1 MKKSSK
7 SQRLTAEKIHHQWRS
22 YLLATLLLSMTTLGT
37 ACSNNNTAKN
47 SPADN
52 QTPTKTTEVANK
64 VQTKSSETLV
74 LSDFTNNVVIP
85 TYQQLVTKS
94 NKLQQ
99 ATTAFVQTPND
110 NNLKAVQSAWKA
122 TRTPW
127 EQSEAFAFGPAESS
141 GYDGNLDDWPVNH
154 TDLTALIKSKEQLNP
169 DYVKTRLQTTQKGFH
184 AIEYLLFGENND
196 RQASQLSERELELLQ
211 LLTTDFHN
219 TAKELQQSWVAGVD
233 GKPAFREVF
242 TTAGNKTNTT
252 YPTTKAAVAEIVNG
266 IIGCVE
272 EVGEEK
278 IGKPIASKQNL
289 DFESRFSHASLTD
302 FKNNLTSARNAYL
315 GEFNGTKG
323 KSVSDLVAEADPAVD
338 KEIKTQLNTA
348 LEALEAVPTPVETKL
363 NDPAALEKLK
373 TAQGKIL
380 TTYRTIQSKALPL
393 FEES

>member
-1 MKKSSK
+1 VKKFSK
-7 SQRLTAEKIHHQWRS
+7 TLNNKNIISQRQS
-22 YLLATLLLSMTTLGT
+22 YFVAALLLSMTTFVS
-37 ACSNNNTAKN
+37 ACNTTSPSSSDAAK
-47 SPADN
+47 
-52 QTPTKTTEVANK
+52 K
-64 VQTKSSETLV
+64 VQTTSTQATNAVQTKGSETEV
-74 LSDFTNNVVIP
+74 LTDFANNVVIP
-85 TYQQLVTKS
+85 TYQQLVVKS
-94 NKLQQ
+94 NNLQQ
-99 ATTAFVQTPND
+99 VMATFVKTPND
-110 NNLKAVQSAWKA
+110 DHLKAVQAAWKD

-154 TDLTALIKSKEQLNP
+154 TDLTALIKSNEKLSP

-184 AIEYLLFGENND
+184 AIEYLLFGENNA
-196 RQASQLSERELELLQ
+196 RQASELSKRELELLQ
-211 LLTTDFHN
+211 VLTTDFNN
-219 TAKELQQSWVAGVD
+219 TAKELEQSWVAGVA
-233 GKPAFREVF
+233 GKPAFQEVF
-242 TTAGNKTNTT
+242 TTAGNSANTT
-252 YPTTKAAVAEIVNG
+252 YPTTKAAVAEILNG

-289 DFESRFSHASLTD
+289 DFESRFSHSSLTD

-323 KSVSDLVAEADPAVD
+323 QSVSDLVAEADPAVD
-338 KEIKTQLNTA
+338 REIKTQLQTA
-348 LEALEAVPTPVETKL
+348 LDALEAVPAPVETKL

-380 TTYRTIQSKALPL
+380 NTYQTIQTKALPM

>member
-1 MKKSSK
+1 VKKFSK
-7 SQRLTAEKIHHQWRS
+7 
-22 YLLATLLLSMTTLGT
+22 TL
-37 ACSNNNTAKN
+37 
-47 SPADN
+47 
-52 QTPTKTTEVANK
+52 
-64 VQTKSSETLV
+64 
-74 LSDFTNNVVIP
+74 TNN
-85 TYQQLVTKS
+85 
-94 NKLQQ
+94 LQQ
-99 ATTAFVQTPND
+99 VMATFVKTPNHD
-110 NNLKAVQSAWKA
+110 HLKAVQEAWKD

-154 TDLTALIKSKEQLNP
+154 TDLTALIKSKEKLSP

-196 RQASQLSERELELLQ
+196 RQASELSKRELELLQ
-211 LLTTDFHN
+211 LLTTDFNN
-219 TAKELQQSWVAGVD
+219 TAKELKQSWVAGVA
-233 GKPAFREVF
+233 GKPAFQEVF
-242 TTAGNKTNTT
+242 TTAGNNTNTT
-252 YPTTKAAVAEIVNG
+252 YPTTKAAVAEILNG

-289 DFESRFSHASLTD
+289 DFESRFSHNSLTD

-323 KSVSDLVAEADPAVD
+323 QSVSDLVAQADPAVD
-338 KEIKTQLNTA
+338 QEIKTQLQTA
-348 LEALEAVPTPVETKL
+348 LDALEAVPIPVETKL
-363 NDPAALEKLK
+363 NDAAALEKLK

>member
-1 MKKSSK
+1 VKKFNKSK
-7 SQRLTAEKIHHQWRS
+7 ILTTEKNNFQWRS
-22 YLLATLLLSMTTLGT
+22 YFWAVLLLSVTTLGI
-37 ACSNNNTAKN
+37 ACSNNTTTKN
-47 SPADN
+47 SEAAN
-52 QTPTKTTEVANK
+52 QAQTKGSEVANK
-64 VQTKSSETLV
+64 VQTKVSETIV

-99 ATTAFVQTPND
+99 ATTVFVQNPND
-110 NNLKAVQSAWKA
+110 NNLKAVQSAWKD
-122 TRTPW
+122 TRVPW

-154 TDLTALIKSKEQLNP
+154 TDLSALIKSNEKLNP
-169 DYVKTRLQTTQKGFH
+169 DYVKTKLQTTQKGFH
-184 AIEYLLFGENND
+184 AIEYLLFGENSD

-211 LLTTDFHN
+211 LLTTDFN
-219 TAKELQQSWVAGVD
+219 KTAKELQQSWVARVN

-242 TTAGNKTNTT
+242 TTAGKNTNTT
-252 YPTTKAAVAEIVNG
+252 YPTTKAALAEIVNG

-278 IGKPIASKQNL
+278 IGKPIASKQNFDL
-289 DFESRFSHASLTD
+289 ESRFSHSSLND

-323 KSVSDLVAEADPAVD
+323 QSVSDLVAQADPAVD
-338 KEIKTQLNTA
+338 QEIKTQLQTA
-348 LEALEAVPTPVETKL
+348 LDALEAVPTPVETKL
-363 NDPAALEKLK
+363 NDATALEKLK

-380 TTYRTIQSKALPL
+380 TTYRTIQTKALPL

>member
-1 MKKSSK
+1 MKKFSK
-7 SQRLTAEKIHHQWRS
+7 SQILTAEKIYYQWRS
-22 YLLATLLLSMTTLGT
+22 YVLATLLLSMATLGT
-37 ACSNNNTAKN
+37 ACSNDNTAKK
-47 SPADN
+47 SPAAN

-64 VQTKSSETLV
+64 VTTSNETLV

-99 ATTAFVQTPND
+99 ATTTFVKTPND
-110 NNLKAVQSAWKA
+110 QNLKAVQSAWEV

-169 DYVKTRLQTTQKGFH
+169 DYVKTKLQTTQKGFH

-196 RQASQLSERELELLQ
+196 RQVSQLSERELELLQ

-252 YPTTKAAVAEIVNG
+252 YPTTKAALAEIVNG

-348 LEALEAVPTPVETKL
+348 LEALEAVPTPIETKL

-380 TTYRTIQSKALPL
+380 TTYRTIQTKALPL

>member
-1 MKKSSK
+1 MKKFIK
-7 SQRLTAEKIHHQWRS
+7 TLTNKNINSQRPA
-22 YLLATLLLSMTTLGT
+22 YFVAVLLLSMTTFVSG
-37 ACSNNNTAKN
+37 CNNT
-47 SPADN
+47 SPSSSNA
-52 QTPTKTTEVANK
+52 ANK
-64 VQTKSSETLV
+64 VQTTSTQATNAVETKGSETEV
-74 LSDFTNNVVIP
+74 LTDFANNVVIP
-85 TYQQLVTKS
+85 TYQQLVVKS
-94 NKLQQ
+94 NNLQQ
-99 ATTAFVQTPND
+99 VMATFVKTPNED
-110 NNLKAVQSAWKA
+110 HLKAVQAAWKD

-154 TDLTALIKSKEQLNP
+154 TDLTALIKSKEKLSP

-196 RQASQLSERELELLQ
+196 RQASQLSQRELELLQ
-211 LLTTDFHN
+211 VLTTDFNN
-219 TAKELQQSWVAGVD
+219 TAKELEQSWVAGVA
-233 GKPAFREVF
+233 GKPAFQKVF
-242 TTAGNKTNTT
+242 TTAGNSANTT
-252 YPTTKAAVAEIVNG
+252 YPTTKAAVAEILNG

-289 DFESRFSHASLTD
+289 DFESRFSHSSLND

-323 KSVSDLVAEADPAVD
+323 QSVSNLVAEADPAVD
-338 KEIKTQLNTA
+338 REIKTQLQTA
-348 LEALEAVPTPVETKL
+348 LDALAAVPAPVETKL
-363 NDPAALEKLK
+363 NEPAALEKLK

-380 TTYRTIQSKALPL
+380 TTYRTIQTKALPM